1 MENIYTVLITVITTL
16 GGTSAWRYF
25 ERRAAHKEDDERYI
39 RMDCQTRITKL
50 EILLQKASEEKDE
63 LRAQILNLTSEVA
76 KLQTEIKYLLDFKIK
91 SESN

>member
-39 RMDCQTRITKL
+39 RMDCQTRISKL
-50 EILLQKASEEKDE
+50 ELLLEQSSKEKDE
-63 LRAQILNLTSEVA
+63 MRAQILKLVEEVSA
-76 KLQTEIKYLLDFKIK
+76 LRVEIKYLEERGK
-91 SESN
+91 

>member
-1 MENIYTVLITVITTL
+1 MENIYTVIITAITTL
-16 GGTSAWRYF
+16 GGASAWKYF
-25 ERRAAHKEDDERYI
+25 EKRAAHKEDDERYI

-50 EILLQKASEEKDE
+50 EILLEKASEEKDE

>member
-1 MENIYTVLITVITTL
+1 MENMYTVIITAITTL
-16 GGTSAWRYF
+16 GGASAWRYF
-25 ERRAAHKEDDERYI
+25 EKRAAHKEDDERYI

-50 EILLQKASEEKDE
+50 EILLEKASEEKDE

>member
-50 EILLQKASEEKDE
+50 EILLEKASEEKDG
-63 LRAQILNLTSEVA
+63 LRALVLHLSTEVA
-76 KLQTEIKYLLDFKIK
+76 KLQTQIAFLETQNKKAGL
-91 SESN
+91 

>member
-1 MENIYTVLITVITTL
+1 MENMYTVIITAITTL
-16 GGTSAWRYF
+16 GGASAWRYF
-25 ERRAAHKEDDERYI
+25 EKRATHKEDDERYI

-50 EILLQKASEEKDE
+50 EILLERASEEKDE

>member
-1 MENIYTVLITVITTL
+1 MENMYTVIITAVTTL
-16 GGTSAWRYF
+16 GGASAWRYF
-25 ERRAAHKEDDERYI
+25 ERRATHKEDDERYI

-50 EILLQKASEEKDE
+50 EILLEKASEEKDE

>member
-1 MENIYTVLITVITTL
+1 MENIYTVIITAITTL
-16 GGTSAWRYF
+16 GGASAWRYF
-25 ERRAAHKEDDERYI
+25 EKRATHKEDDERYI

-50 EILLQKASEEKDE
+50 EILLERASEEKDE

>member
-1 MENIYTVLITVITTL
+1 MENIYTVIITAITTL
-16 GGTSAWRYF
+16 GGASAWRYF
-25 ERRAAHKEDDERYI
+25 EKRAAHKEDDERYI

-91 SESN
+91 SENN

>member
-1 MENIYTVLITVITTL
+1 MENMYTVIITAITTL
-16 GGTSAWRYF
+16 GGVNAWKYF
-25 ERRAAHKEDDERYI
+25 EKRAAHKEDDERYI

-50 EILLQKASEEKDE
+50 EILLEKASEEKDE

>member
-1 MENIYTVLITVITTL
+1 MENIYTVIITAITTL
-16 GGTSAWRYF
+16 GGASAWRYF
-25 ERRAAHKEDDERYI
+25 EKRAAHKEDDERYI

-50 EILLQKASEEKDE
+50 EILLEKASEEKDE

>member
-1 MENIYTVLITVITTL
+1 MENMYTVIITAITTL
-16 GGTSAWRYF
+16 GGASAWRYF
-25 ERRAAHKEDDERYI
+25 EKRATHKEDDERYI

-50 EILLQKASEEKDE
+50 EILLEKASEEKDE

>member
-1 MENIYTVLITVITTL
+1 MENIYTVLITVVTTL

-50 EILLQKASEEKDE
+50 EILLEKASEEKDE
-63 LRAQILNLTSEVA
+63 LRALVLNLSTEVA
-76 KLQTEIKYLLDFKIK
+76 KLQTQIAFLETQNKKAGL
-91 SESN
+91 

>member
-1 MENIYTVLITVITTL
+1 MENIYTVIITAITTL
-16 GGTSAWRYF
+16 GGASAWRYF
-25 ERRAAHKEDDERYI
+25 EKRAAHKEDDERYI

-76 KLQTEIKYLLDFKIK
+76 KLQTEIKFLLDFKIK

>member
-1 MENIYTVLITVITTL
+1 MENIYTVIITAITTL
-16 GGTSAWRYF
+16 GGASAWRYF
-25 ERRAAHKEDDERYI
+25 ERRATHKEDDERYI

-50 EILLQKASEEKDE
+50 EILLEKASEEKDE

>member
-1 MENIYTVLITVITTL
+1 MENMYTVIITAITTL
-16 GGTSAWRYF
+16 GGASAWRYF
-25 ERRAAHKEDDERYI
+25 ERRATHKEDDERYI

-50 EILLQKASEEKDE
+50 EILLEKASEEKDE

>member
-1 MENIYTVLITVITTL
+1 MENIYTVIITAITTL
-16 GGTSAWRYF
+16 GGASAWRYF
-25 ERRAAHKEDDERYI
+25 EKRATHKEDDERYI

-50 EILLQKASEEKDE
+50 EILLEKASEEKDE

-76 KLQTEIKYLLDFKIK
+76 KLQTEIKYLLDFKTK

>member
-1 MENIYTVLITVITTL
+1 MENRYTVLITVITTL

-50 EILLQKASEEKDE
+50 EILLEKASEEKDE
-63 LRAQILNLTSEVA
+63 LRALVLHLSTEVA
-76 KLQTEIKYLLDFKIK
+76 KLQTQIAFLETQNKKAGL
-91 SESN
+91 

>member
-1 MENIYTVLITVITTL
+1 MENIYTVIITAITTL
-16 GGTSAWRYF
+16 GGASAWRYF
-25 ERRAAHKEDDERYI
+25 EKRAAHKEDDERYI

>member
-50 EILLQKASEEKDE
+50 EILLEKASEEKDE
-63 LRAQILNLTSEVA
+63 LRALVLNLSTEVA
-76 KLQTEIKYLLDFKIK
+76 KLQTQIAFLETQNKKAGL
-91 SESN
+91 

>member
-1 MENIYTVLITVITTL
+1 MENIYTVIITAITTL
-16 GGTSAWRYF
+16 GGASAWRYF
-25 ERRAAHKEDDERYI
+25 EKRATHKEDDERYI

-50 EILLQKASEEKDE
+50 EILLEKASEEKDE

>member
-50 EILLQKASEEKDE
+50 EILLEKASEEKDE
-63 LRAQILNLTSEVA
+63 LRALVLHLSTEVA
-76 KLQTEIKYLLDFKIK
+76 KLQTQIAFLETQNKKAGL
-91 SESN
+91 

>member
-1 MENIYTVLITVITTL
+1 MENIYTVIITAITTL
-16 GGTSAWRYF
+16 GGASAWRYF
-25 ERRAAHKEDDERYI
+25 ERRATHKEDDERYI

-50 EILLQKASEEKDE
+50 EILLERASEEKDE